1 MSTDFFQQH
10 QQHLEQALEAIANR
24 GFHAGYPEVP
34 SGKIYGETA
43 RKDGQAAFEAI
54 IGSTFELQQ
63 CGTLGTIGNECSPY
77 GINLDIKYPET
88 DIDQLIVGAVK
99 ACSKWRNADI
109 ETRVGC
115 GLEILHRLNQRSFE
129 MAFAVMHTTGQGF
142 MMAFQAGGPHA
153 QDRGLE
159 AIAYTY
165 KAMTECPHTATWRK
179 QVGKEDYVTLDKTF
193 NIVPRGIGLV
203 IGCSTFPTW
212 NSYPGLFASLVS
224 GNAVVV
230 KPHPGAILPLA
241 ITVDVCQTVLA
252 ESDFDPNLVTLVA
265 DTMDKPATESLV
277 QRSEIGIID
286 YTGGSVFGNWVEAN
300 AGNAVVY
307 TEKSGVNSIIIDSV
321 QDMRA
326 VSGNIGFSLCLY
338 SGQMC
343 TTPQNIFIPR
353 DGIETPEGQMSFD
366 EVAKS
371 IVKSVDW
378 ILSDPARASEV
389 LGAIQDP
396 ATVDRVDGA
405 SGTVLRESEPV
416 ANEMFPDART
426 MSIKIIKAD
435 AADRKEFEQ
444 ELFGP
449 VVYIVATDS
458 TEHSVDIASSIATE
472 HGAISCSVYSTNQE
486 ILDRAIDAM
495 TLAGV
500 PVSCNLVGNIWVNQS
515 AAFSDYHVSGV
526 NPSGNATLSDAAFV
540 VGRFNVVQCRTFV
553 PEPQKVPVS

>member
-1 MSTDFFQQH
+1 
-10 QQHLEQALEAIANR
+10 
-24 GFHAGYPEVP
+24 
-34 SGKIYGETA
+34 
-43 RKDGQAAFEAI
+43 
-54 IGSTFELQQ
+54 
-63 CGTLGTIGNECSPY
+63 
-77 GINLDIKYPET
+77 
-88 DIDQLIVGAVK
+88 
-99 ACSKWRNADI
+99 
-109 ETRVGC
+109 
-115 GLEILHRLNQRSFE
+115 
-129 MAFAVMHTTGQGF
+129 
-142 MMAFQAGGPHA
+142 
-153 QDRGLE
+153 
-159 AIAYTY
+159 
-165 KAMTECPHTATWRK
+165 
-179 QVGKEDYVTLDKTF
+179 
-193 NIVPRGIGLV
+193 
-203 IGCSTFPTW
+203 
-212 NSYPGLFASLVS
+212 
-224 GNAVVV
+224 
-230 KPHPGAILPLA
+230 
-241 ITVDVCQTVLA
+241 
-252 ESDFDPNLVTLVA
+252 
-265 DTMDKPATESLV
+265 
-277 QRSEIGIID
+277 
-286 YTGGSVFGNWVEAN
+286 
-300 AGNAVVY
+300 
-307 TEKSGVNSIIIDSV
+307 
-321 QDMRA
+321 
-326 VSGNIGFSLCLY
+326 
-338 SGQMC
+338 MC

-353 DGIETPEGQMSFD
+353 DGIETPEGKISFD

-515 AAFSDYHVSGV
+515 AAFSDYHVSGA
-526 NPSGNATLSDAAFV
+526 NPSGNATLSDSAFV